1 MIIILLFKKFISNF
15 HAWANLMIYEEKKN
29 YVCIIISFQ
38 DLRWCCYAQIIERFK
53 YLTSV
58 IQRYSIVNT
67 YDHSDTTEIITVIIL
82 KGNPMVFKES

>member
-1 MIIILLFKKFISNF
+1 
-15 HAWANLMIYEEKKN
+15 MIYEEKKN

-82 KGNPMVFKES
+82 RPIPWFLKNPSKRA